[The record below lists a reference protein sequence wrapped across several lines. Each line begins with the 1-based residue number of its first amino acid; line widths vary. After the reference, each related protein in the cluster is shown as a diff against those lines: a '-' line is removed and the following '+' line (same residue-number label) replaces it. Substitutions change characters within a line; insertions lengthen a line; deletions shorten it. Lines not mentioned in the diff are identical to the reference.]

1 MRIPKSVEPEYPK
14 LGIPLESV
22 SLVNG
27 KELKIKFRGHIILG
41 RGEGKFVEP
50 EFDSESTALEHSA
63 ELVVDMR
70 KNGTIS

>member
-1 MRIPKSVEPEYPK
+1 MKIPKTKEPEYPK

-27 KELKIKFRGHIILG
+27 RELKSTFRGHIILG

-50 EFDSESTALEHSA
+50 EFDSESNALEYSA
-63 ELVVDMR
+63 ELVVEMR
-70 KNGTIS
+70 KNGSNY

>member
-1 MRIPKSVEPEYPK
+1 MKIPKTKEPEYPK

-22 SLVNG
+22 SLLNG
-27 KELKIKFRGHIILG
+27 KELKIKFRGHIILDI
-41 RGEGKFVEP
+41 GEGKFVEP
-50 EFDSESTALEHSA
+50 EFDSESKALEHSA

>member
-1 MRIPKSVEPEYPK
+1 MKIPKTREPEYPK

-27 KELKIKFRGHIILG
+27 RELKSMFRGHIIIDKNW
-41 RGEGKFVEP
+41 GKFVEP
-50 EFDSESTALEHSA
+50 EFDSESNALEYSA
-63 ELVVDMR
+63 ELVVEMR